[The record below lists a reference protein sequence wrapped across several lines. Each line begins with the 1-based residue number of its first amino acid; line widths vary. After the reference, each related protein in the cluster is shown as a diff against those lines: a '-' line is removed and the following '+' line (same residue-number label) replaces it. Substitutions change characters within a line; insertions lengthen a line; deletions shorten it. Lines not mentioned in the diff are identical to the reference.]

1 MRRLTPSCSCLQRP
15 PAFGW
20 VCGTTHDHEFEHAA
34 AVFAAS
40 VVSNEV
46 VVSPQGGQY
55 RRVQLRVIE
64 SFKNDGRQLH
74 EVMLSPS
81 SNCSTVLKPNVTY
94 IILGFRYST
103 GELAADMYSSARPLY
118 WDGECPSDTRERRSV
133 DEEVA
138 VLLSYLRGKTNK

>member
-1 MRRLTPSCSCLQRP
+1 M
-15 PAFGW
+15 
-20 VCGTTHDHEFEHAA
+20 
-34 AVFAAS
+34 FAAS
-40 VVSNEV
+40 VISNEV

-64 SFKNDGRQLH
+64 SFKNDGQQLH

-94 IILGFRYST
+94 IIFGFRYST
-103 GELAADMYSSARPLY
+103 GELAADMYSSTRPLY

-133 DEEVA
+133 DEEAA
-138 VLLSYLRGKTNK
+138 VLLSYLSGKTNK